1 MSMLLPWQNI
11 PRWQRFRVGPLAVSC
26 LLLGQP
32 YLADAIEGFPPAVSP
47 DSPIGA
53 FSMPRFNQEG
63 FAAWRMDGQK
73 GVFESRRQIRLEGLR
88 ISIFDGAETGLITL
102 RLWAD
107 SARVDLEREFAHSEG
122 RVEVE
127 GDGFRGGGENWE
139 WNGAEGR
146 VTLNRNV
153 RFDFE
158 SKFLQPSRDSP

>member
-1 MSMLLPWQNI
+1 
-11 PRWQRFRVGPLAVSC
+11 
-26 LLLGQP
+26 
-32 YLADAIEGFPPAVSP
+32 
-47 DSPIGA
+47 
-53 FSMPRFNQEG
+53 
-63 FAAWRMDGQK
+63 MDGQK

-153 RFDFE
+153 RFDFD
-158 SKFLQPSRDSP
+158 SKFLQPNRDSP